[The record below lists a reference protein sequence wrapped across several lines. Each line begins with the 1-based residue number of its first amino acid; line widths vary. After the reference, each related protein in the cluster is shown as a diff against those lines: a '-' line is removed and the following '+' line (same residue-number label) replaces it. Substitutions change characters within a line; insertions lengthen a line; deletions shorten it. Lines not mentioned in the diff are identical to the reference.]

1 MLIAKLNSSKV
12 KLEMNIPGYSLLVC
26 EFGVSA
32 FISRTFFFKGPDI
45 LNNFDIVM
53 RCRRKGNFAFFFK
66 GRCRNVL
73 GLSFFPQDGCVG
85 RCGHKVGGLLHF
97 KLGGWAFEMCASVIA

>member
-12 KLEMNIPGYSLLVC
+12 KLEMNIPGYSLLLC

-53 RCRRKGNFAFFFK
+53 RCQGKGNSL
-66 GRCRNVL
+66 RNVL
-73 GLSFFPQDGCVG
+73 GLSFLPQYGCVG
-85 RCGHKVGGLLHF
+85 RCGHMVGGVLHF
-97 KLGGWAFEMCASVIA
+97 KLDGWAFEMCASVIA